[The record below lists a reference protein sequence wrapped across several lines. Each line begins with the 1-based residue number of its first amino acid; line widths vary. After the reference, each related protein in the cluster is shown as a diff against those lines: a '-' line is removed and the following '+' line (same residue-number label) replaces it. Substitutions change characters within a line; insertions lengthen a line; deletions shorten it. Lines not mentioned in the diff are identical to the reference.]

1 MNIKDQKD
9 LKFELEQVFR
19 SDAGDILAA
28 REKARMMHHGHDIP
42 AAGDEVEIAF
52 RKVLG
57 RKLPSLY
64 YVGHG
69 HIVDEQLHQSSQLDV
84 IIANNTGAPILF
96 RAENGSEYFPY
107 EGVYAIGEVKSSY
120 DNSKHYIHAFSDTLK
135 KIRTQLQREPF
146 RVTSTQRPN
155 YDAVL
160 NPFIKPFGNP
170 LFSFMFFADAGDFKI
185 EQIRELYQ
193 TQPAAE
199 LPNIICILNKGVIVS
214 TLSHIRRNGQQPW
227 EPVEPGHPQA
237 INLIP
242 ENNDD
247 YQKYFNV
254 QSHWNL
260 IEHGDNEMSLAAN
273 FAHFYYP
280 LIQHLQRCQLTL
292 PNLTGYVNHLFDTTT
307 STPISLS
314 KPG

>member
-1 MNIKDQKD
+1 LNTSSQKD
-9 LKFELEQVFR
+9 WKFELEQVFR
-19 SDAGDILAA
+19 SDAAEILAA
-28 REKARMMHHGHDIP
+28 RAKAITIHHGRDTR
-42 AAGDEVEIAF
+42 AAGDEVEIAS
-52 RKVLG
+52 RKMLA
-57 RKLPSLY
+57 RKLPALY

-69 HIVDEQLHQSSQLDV
+69 HIVDQELHESPQLDV
-84 IIANNTGAPILF
+84 IIANNTGSPILF
-96 RAENGSEYFPY
+96 RAENGTEYYPY
-107 EGVYAIGEVKSSY
+107 EGVYAFGEVKSSY
-120 DNSKHYIHAFSDTLK
+120 DKSKHYIHAFSETLK
-135 KIRTQLQREPF
+135 KIRTQLQRKPF
-146 RVTSTQRPN
+146 WATPPQRPN
-155 YDAVL
+155 YDAIL

-193 TQPAAE
+193 KQPAAE

-214 TLSHIRRNGQQPW
+214 TLSHIRKNRQQTW

-273 FAHFYYP
+273 LARFYYP
-280 LIQHLQRCQLTL
+280 LIEHLKRCQLTL
-292 PNLTGYVNHLFDTTT
+292 PDLTEYMNRMFDKTTT
-307 STPISLS
+307 TFIA
-314 KPG
+314 